1 MKHKK
6 EPELS
11 LLLAPVHPPDGEE
24 GEGEPEGGDQ
34 VEQPLSHRACAKLG
48 RANDAMDGH
57 HQHVEQD
64 EAEETKRIPCDVIRH
79 CLEAFAE
86 VAAEFNLIHCMIK
99 PISGINS
106 FVSNE
111 NPPLFDNGDE
121 DC

>member
-1 MKHKK
+1 MG
-6 EPELS
+6 PWSRQLS
-11 LLLAPVHPPDGEE
+11 LLLAPVHPLDCEE

-64 EAEETKRIPCDVIRH
+64 ETEEAKRIPSNVIRH
-79 CLEAFAE
+79 CLETFAE
-86 VAAEFNLIHCMIK
+86 VAAEFKLKNRCVK
-99 PISGINS
+99 PISSINP
-106 FVSNE
+106 FVPNE
-111 NPPLFDNGDE
+111 NLPLFDHRDE